1 VGTKQYRVGAPCLP
15 CIPAAWASKCVC
27 TSGQRMATP
36 TYERREE
43 IELELLA
50 FELEE
55 RRFRLLR
62 QKVLL
67 AVTVV
72 LTLVTVYCAL
82 RGFPPSIPLVT
93 GGSGV
98 ATGRGS
104 ALQHQRG
111 KSG

>member
-1 VGTKQYRVGAPCLP
+1 
-15 CIPAAWASKCVC
+15 
-27 TSGQRMATP
+27 MATP

-67 AVTVV
+67 ALTVILAFVTA
-72 LTLVTVYCAL
+72 YCAV
-82 RGFPPSIPLVT
+82 RGYHSSVPL
-93 GGSGV
+93 
-98 ATGRGS
+98 ATGSTSLAAGIGS
-104 ALQHQRG
+104 VIEGRRLRE
-111 KSG
+111 